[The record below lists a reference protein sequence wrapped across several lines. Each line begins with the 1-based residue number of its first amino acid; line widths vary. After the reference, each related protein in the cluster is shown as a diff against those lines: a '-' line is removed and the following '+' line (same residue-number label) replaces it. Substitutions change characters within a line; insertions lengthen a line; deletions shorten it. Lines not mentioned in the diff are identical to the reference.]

1 MSQNSGIKAAL
12 KKVKINI
19 SPAPMQ
25 ISRFQQLLKKY
36 FAWLNAMKLIKISGK
51 GDCVNTLNNYQ
62 IVLFEIT

>member
-36 FAWLNAMKLIKISGK
+36 FAWLNVMKLIKISGK
-51 GDCVNTLNNYQ
+51 GDCVNTLNNY
-62 IVLFEIT
+62 

>member
-36 FAWLNAMKLIKISGK
+36 FTWLNVMKLIKISGK
-51 GDCVNTLNNYQ
+51 GDCVNTLNNY
-62 IVLFEIT
+62 